1 MCWVGM
7 DFLFVGGY
15 WIWFLASLFFA
26 PSGKL
31 LPSFFCGMSG
41 GEVCAAGN
49 RLRVVCLQRNGSRD
63 CSKAS
68 RVGGPLGVYKGDT
81 N

>member
-31 LPSFFCGMSG
+31 LPSFFLRNEWRRSLCCGESVACG
-41 GEVCAAGN
+41 LFAKEW
-49 RLRVVCLQRNGSRD
+49 
-63 CSKAS
+63 
-68 RVGGPLGVYKGDT
+68 
-81 N
+81 